1 MAIQNSTLQRRGD
14 CNASSCTV
22 AGRCSHA
29 RGRATQRP
37 ATQGPVDA
45 GPWCACDDTDDDDLD
60 GVVLARQGR
69 ATGGPAD
76 ARLVTVPMRDGRG
89 RVARCGRERW
99 GCRRWVRWR
108 RRCRRRRS
116 VECRADAGLACLVP
130 RVSRAFPAPYGPG
143 EAGTGGLS
151 RTGPL
156 DCFRGVLRRW
166 RLSAVHLC
174 SSSTVFV
181 IALTRDTC
189 EHRRATLV

>member
-1 MAIQNSTLQRRGD
+1 MYYLALSFTIFCIAFAVCIVGLVSRFALFCTIVCLRIVRGECIRIQYRSYGRESCLCARTNRSKRWSWPSKTLQRRGD

-89 RVARCGRERW
+89 RVAVASVGVA
-99 GCRRWVRWR
+99 GVGFDGVVVVVVVVR
-108 RRCRRRRS
+108 
-116 VECRADAGLACLVP
+116 
-130 RVSRAFPAPYGPG
+130 
-143 EAGTGGLS
+143 
-151 RTGPL
+151 
-156 DCFRGVLRRW
+156 
-166 RLSAVHLC
+166 
-174 SSSTVFV
+174 
-181 IALTRDTC
+181 
-189 EHRRATLV
+189 